1 MNAPL
6 LEVRDLTKH
15 FPVRAGVLMRQ
26 VGFVHAVDGVSL
38 RLERGETLG
47 LVGESGCGKSTVGKT
62 LLRLHEPTSGSI
74 FFEGRDIRSLG
85 RSEMRA
91 LRRDVQIVFQD
102 PLESLNTRHSVG
114 RILEEPFAIHR
125 LGTAA
130 ERRRWVAEL
139 LERVGLPAEAA
150 QRYPHEFS
158 GGQRQRIGIAR
169 AIALRPKLLVCD
181 EAVSALDVS
190 IQSQVLNLLLDLQQ
204 EMNLA
209 LIFIAHDLSVVKHM
223 SDRVAVMY
231 LGQIV
236 EHASAETIYA
246 NPKHPYTRA
255 LLSAIPVPN
264 PVDRERRRASRVV
277 LSGDVPSP
285 IDPPSGCRFHP
296 RCAYARAECATR
308 APTLDDVAKSVQ
320 GAGTPAQNG
329 AVACHFWREI

>member
-1 MNAPL
+1 MTSPL
-6 LEVRDLTKH
+6 LEIRGLTKH
-15 FPVRAGVLMRQ
+15 FPVRAGVLMRRI
-26 VGFVHAVDGVSL
+26 GTVHAVDDVTL
-38 RLERGETLG
+38 TLERGETLG

-74 FFEGRDIRSLG
+74 FFEGRDVTKLSRAD
-85 RSEMRA
+85 MRA
-91 LRRDVQIVFQD
+91 LRREIQIVFQD

-114 RILEEPFAIHR
+114 RILEEPFAIHA

-139 LERVGLPAEAA
+139 LERVGLPAEAG

-246 NPKHPYTRA
+246 APKHPYTRA

-264 PVDRERRRASRVV
+264 PVDRERRRKSRIV
-277 LSGDVPSP
+277 LEGDVPSP
-285 IDPPSGCRFHP
+285 IDPPTGCRFHP
-296 RCAYARAECATR
+296 RCAYARADCASRMPMLENVTTSVQNR
-308 APTLDDVAKSVQ
+308 DAPT
-320 GAGTPAQNG
+320 QNG
-329 AVACHFWREI
+329 AVACHYWREI